1 MTSSPAA
8 PRAAD
13 PPASASPPL
22 PPASA
27 AEFSRPP
34 TKPFDVGI
42 VGGGIAG
49 VALALQL
56 LRHGVAATVYEQGA
70 CFAEV
75 GAGISLGPNAARAL
89 ELISPALLAAAGRR
103 ATRPRR
109 GADDDVWFDFRL
121 GCPSR
126 LPAERGGGGGGGGSA
141 AAGAGGEAE
150 ERGGDAE
157 TVAAAAPCQADPP
170 PPPMILRM
178 RCKGGQVSMLR
189 AQLLDELAALLPAG
203 TARMGHRVVDCQP
216 QPGVKGGKG
225 GVVLRFA
232 HGVEARHDAVVA
244 CDGVRSLVRRRVL
257 GPDDPAASPVFSGKY
272 AYRGLVPLDA
282 LRDAQG
288 GDLDPGPQMY
298 LGRGGHVIAYPLW
311 EAGMMNIVAFSST
324 PEWPDQRWVVPRT
337 RDEVLAD
344 FAGWHPRVRRILSLM
359 GPAASAWALFDHGVP
374 AASFCAGRVCLA
386 GDAAHAST
394 PHMGAGAGLALE
406 DACVLG
412 ALLGDRSVRRAAD
425 VDAAFAVFNAHR
437 RARGLR
443 LVEESRVQG
452 RLYGLELDG
461 DVDADPAEVAECLR
475 GRMRWLW
482 DHDLDREL
490 GEACADLRGLLQGR
504 RDGLRS
510 GDQAQGDLGVR
521 VSSNGRL

>member
-1 MTSSPAA
+1 MTSPPTA
-8 PRAAD
+8 PRTAD
-13 PPASASPPL
+13 PPAPTSPP
-22 PPASA
+22 PPCPPPLTSAA

-89 ELISPALLAAAGRR
+89 ELISPALLAAAAGR
-103 ATRPRR
+103 AARPRR
-109 GADDDVWFDFRL
+109 GADDDDVWFDLRL
-121 GCPSR
+121 GCCPY
-126 LPAERGGGGGGGGSA
+126 ERGGGGGGGA
-141 AAGAGGEAE
+141 AAGTGGEAG

-157 TVAAAAPCQADPP
+157 SGAAAAAAADPP
-170 PPPMILRM
+170 PPVILRL

-189 AQLLDELAALLPAG
+189 AHLLDELAALLPVGA
-203 TARMGHRVVDCQP
+203 ARMGHHVVDCQP
-216 QPGVKGGKG
+216 QPGGAG

-232 HGVEARHDAVVA
+232 HGAEARHDAVVA
-244 CDGVRSLVRRRVL
+244 CDGIRSLVRRCVL
-257 GPDDPAASPVFSGKY
+257 GPDDPASSPVFSGKY

-282 LRDAQG
+282 LHDALG
-288 GDLDPGPQMY
+288 GEEELDPGPQMY

-311 EAGMMNIVAFSST
+311 EAGVMNIVAFSNT
-324 PEWPDQRWVVPRT
+324 PSWPDQSWVVSRT
-337 RDEVLAD
+337 RDEMLAD
-344 FAGWHPRVRRILSLM
+344 FAGWHPRVRLFLSLM
-359 GPAASAWALFDHGVP
+359 GPSTSAWALFDHGVP
-374 AASFCAGRVCLA
+374 AASFCDGRVCLA

-394 PHMGAGAGLALE
+394 PHMGAGAGVALE

-412 ALLGDRSVRRAAD
+412 ALLGDPAVRHAAD
-425 VDAAFAVFNAHR
+425 VEVAFRVFDAHR

-443 LVEESRVQG
+443 VVADSRVQG

-461 DVDADPAEVAECLR
+461 DVDADPARVVESLR

-490 GEACADLRGLLQGR
+490 DEARADLRGLLLGR
-504 RDGLRS
+504 RDGLS
-510 GDQAQGDLGVR
+510 AGNQGQGDLGVH
-521 VSSNGRL
+521 VSPTGRL